1 MIQVSLDQN
10 LHNGWSMDY
19 EGLPPVDLFIPAET
33 DATVAA
39 LLAAIGSKAK
49 PKKPHAGPRRIR

>member
-39 LLAAIGSKAK
+39 LLGASSARPSRRSRM
-49 PKKPHAGPRRIR
+49 PRARIR